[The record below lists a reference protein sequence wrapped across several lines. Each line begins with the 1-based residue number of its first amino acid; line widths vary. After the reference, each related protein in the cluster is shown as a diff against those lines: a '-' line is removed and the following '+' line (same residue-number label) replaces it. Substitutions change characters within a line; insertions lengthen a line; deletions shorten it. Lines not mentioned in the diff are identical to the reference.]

1 MRRRRGGGAG
11 TVDFAYSDSGA
22 THWLTHDAQ
31 TGSSPTQDQR
41 APFGYVVASPADR
54 IVNIEGRSKYL
65 NVTRLE
71 TVQINVI
78 GKSVTWKFDTFGA
91 LLSSHQ
97 CNPGTRG
104 HCRLRCGESN
114 VSRGL
119 SKVLRRSY
127 IFVISASGTCQRRRR
142 RMIMQNPD
150 NFPKDRMMKTLIKQ
164 FLIVAAL
171 STAAASVFAI
181 GQDEP
186 KQSIPLKDGTTL
198 HILKDGKMAM
208 EDKNG
213 NPVSM
218 KKGVVMETK
227 DGTKIMM
234 HGNEL
239 MRLDNYLHEKHR
251 N

>member
-1 MRRRRGGGAG
+1 
-11 TVDFAYSDSGA
+11 
-22 THWLTHDAQ
+22 
-31 TGSSPTQDQR
+31 
-41 APFGYVVASPADR
+41 
-54 IVNIEGRSKYL
+54 
-65 NVTRLE
+65 
-71 TVQINVI
+71 
-78 GKSVTWKFDTFGA
+78 
-91 LLSSHQ
+91 
-97 CNPGTRG
+97 
-104 HCRLRCGESN
+104 
-114 VSRGL
+114 
-119 SKVLRRSY
+119 
-127 IFVISASGTCQRRRR
+127 
-142 RMIMQNPD
+142 
-150 NFPKDRMMKTLIKQ
+150 MKTLIKQ

-251 N
+251 G